1 MSRHYYYC
9 CCFKLHLAGI
19 LFLGLPLYLHLFLV
33 SPDLSAALK
42 FLCSCLRF
50 LTLSLQC
57 PCLPQSVSQFT
68 STSRACPGVLTR
80 YPCLRVCFGPQSPG
94 AAFPHPSRGCGCH
107 IAACGAL
114 QAADSAPPRPRPG
127 ARGST
132 SVPSV
137 PTTTTHTPRNPC
149 ISTILPC
156 RPGSRDPNDLAPRTT
171 SQAGTWRGSGHSGGG
186 RPESRWRV
194 SPSNTHPAPRPP
206 REPAASPWPRK
217 AVGAQS
223 AATGDGP
230 RRRLARARARQL
242 LLGGRAPPLRLPP
255 GAQPRGP
262 ESRHPCRAAGGS
274 GCCVRARH
282 RAHPGCGDPCL
293 APDVARAQAP
303 GAGVR
308 TAGSCAL
315 QRRPGREEGDGGGRR
330 EREGAG

>member
-1 MSRHYYYC
+1 M
-9 CCFKLHLAGI
+9 
-19 LFLGLPLYLHLFLV
+19 
-33 SPDLSAALK
+33 
-42 FLCSCLRF
+42 
-50 LTLSLQC
+50 
-57 PCLPQSVSQFT
+57 
-68 STSRACPGVLTR
+68 PGVLTR
-80 YPCLRVCFGPQSPG
+80 YPCLPVRFGPQSQALPSPTPHAAVGVTLQPAGLCKQLTPRLLAPG
-94 AAFPHPSRGCGCH
+94 PAPAA
-107 IAACGAL
+107 
-114 QAADSAPPRPRPG
+114 APLYQV
-127 ARGST
+127 SL
-132 SVPSV
+132 
-137 PTTTTHTPRNPC
+137 HTPPRNPC
-149 ISTILPC
+149 ISTILLC

-171 SQAGTWRGSGHSGGG
+171 SQAGTWRGSGHLGGG
-186 RPESRWRV
+186 RPERRRRV

-255 GAQPRGP
+255 GAQPRGS
-262 ESRHPCRAAGGS
+262 ESRHPRRAAGGS

-293 APDVARAQAP
+293 APDVARARAP